1 MDTYDSTLEL
11 LLNLVAQAQ
20 DRSEAAH
27 PPAPEEDYHARLQA
41 FLRARQDDPA
51 LRREVLRLSDLH
63 DTLEDRHAAFHFQAG
78 VQLGLALGRIAV
90 LSGSEGNSQVAV
102 L

>member
-11 LLNLVAQAQ
+11 LLNLVARAQ
-20 DRSEAAH
+20 RSCEAA
-27 PPAPEEDYHARLQA
+27 APLSPEGDYRAHLQD
-41 FLRARQDDPA
+41 FLQSRQDDPA

-63 DTLEDRHAAFHFQAG
+63 DALEDRHAAFHFQAG

-90 LSGSEGNSQVAV
+90 LSGPEGN
-102 L
+102 